1 MCLFSPSFRSS
12 SMSCST
18 CQFHS
23 SRDFRRRMYWIHGET
38 RSPRRTSIRDSD
50 WMSFQ
55 TCRSTCSSC
64 LMLSFCPFCSGRFPY
79 ILLPLRASIY
89 CTFVICGVLPPRV
102 IQKGNICAK
111 FRRTGRDDSSRLC
124 DGTPSDISMG
134 IQAIASRC
142 RLSANDYPLLC
153 PASVRMITPETLSRS
168 PATKGASVT

>member
-1 MCLFSPSFRSS
+1 MSHSICLFSPSFRSS

-102 IQKGNICAK
+102 IQKGNICAN
-111 FRRTGRDDSSRLC
+111 FGEPGGTIHHDCAMVRHRTFPWESRRLPVAAG
-124 DGTPSDISMG
+124 
-134 IQAIASRC
+134 
-142 RLSANDYPLLC
+142 YP
-153 PASVRMITPETLSRS
+153 RMITRC
-168 PATKGASVT
+168 SVLRR